1 MTTVSPPL
9 CLLGAGETRGLM
21 REMSDE
27 EKELEEGIRK
37 ELNYGR

>member
-1 MTTVSPPL
+1 MRL
-9 CLLGAGETRGLM
+9 RGGETQGTDK
-21 REMSDE
+21 MSDE

>member
-1 MTTVSPPL
+1 MTTASPPL
-9 CLLGAGETRGLM
+9 CLLGAGRLGDLG
-21 REMSDE
+21 MSDE

>member
-1 MTTVSPPL
+1 MTAASPPL
-9 CLLGAGETRGLM
+9 CLLGAGDSGTE
-21 REMSDE
+21 EMSDE